1 MKNFY
6 RKRPKIYLKQG
17 IIGEKDGG
25 DINVDLDILKKNSN
39 LKQVI
44 IGKNDDEDFNPDV
57 ITLKKNSEESHKEL
71 IQNSSSNG
79 NNKNYANK
87 FDIMI
92 VEDNP
97 EILEMLKDTLESV
110 IHYNFNITCIL
121 NAEEAMEILKKSTFD
136 LIISDNVLPGMSG
149 IDLLTKV
156 KDQYPSTLRILMTG
170 YSDLEVVKDA
180 INRAAVNAYIEKP
193 FGCKEITEKVIEILK
208 EKNVLQRRQD
218 LTSLEKIYES
228 DGGPELFSSLFSFT
242 PKDCEVH
249 TVVEKSEEDLE
260 IKYSQEKID
269 VLSNYGIIKKVKNLP
284 LIIKCPNCQY
294 YDYKIVLKCPSCS
307 SENLVKGEVIEHYS
321 CSTINFSNKYMQEG
335 KLICPKCN
343 QELRRLGVDYRKIGN
358 WVFCEN
364 CSEFYG
370 EANINLKCNSCK
382 TVYSVNESI
391 WEEEEKIVPD
401 RAKILRVIRR
411 LSILSVLEKE
421 LRKKGFDVRR
431 NIIIFYMGMEKKF
444 DMGVFRDLKEENPF
458 MLFDIYIDP
467 RGLFLNDIKSF
478 YNKSKDIDYAK
489 SIFVAVPKADNKIK
503 KMFTE
508 LKINMIE
515 VDDSNSVILAIKSLE
530 LSS

>member
-6 RKRPKIYLKQG
+6 RKKPKIYLKQA
-17 IIGEKDGG
+17 IIGEKDGE
-25 DINVDLDILKKNSN
+25 DIKVDLDQPIIMGDSN
-39 LKQVI
+39 IK
-44 IGKNDDEDFNPDV
+44 
-57 ITLKKNSEESHKEL
+57 L

-79 NNKNYANK
+79 NGKNYVNK
-87 FDIMI
+87 FDIMVI
-92 VEDNP
+92 EDNP

-110 IHYNFNITCIL
+110 THYNFNITCVQD
-121 NAEEAMEILKKSTFD
+121 AEEAMGILENSSFD

-156 KDQYPSTLRILMTG
+156 KDQYPSTLRILITG

-193 FGCKEITEKVIEILK
+193 FGCKDLNEKVIEILQ
-208 EKNVLQRRQD
+208 EKNILQRRPD
-218 LTSLEKIYES
+218 LTSLERIYES

-242 PKDCEVH
+242 PKDCEIH

-260 IKYSQEKID
+260 IKYSQENID
-269 VLSNYGIIKKVKNLP
+269 VLSKYGIIKKVKNFP
-284 LIIKCPNCQY
+284 LIIKCPYCQS

-321 CSTINFSNKYMQEG
+321 CSTINFSNKYMKDG

-343 QELRRLGVDYRKIGN
+343 QDLRRLGVDYRKIGN

-382 TVYSVNESI
+382 TLYSINESI
-391 WEEEEKIVPD
+391 WDEEEKIVPD

-411 LSILSVLEKE
+411 LSILSEIETE
-421 LRKKGFDVRR
+421 LRKKGLDVRR
-431 NIIIFYMGMEKKF
+431 NIIIYYLGMEKKF
-444 DMGVFRDLKEENPF
+444 DIGVFRDLKEENPF

-467 RGLFLNDIKSF
+467 RGIFLNEIKSF
-478 YNKSKDIDYAK
+478 YTKSKDLDYAK
-489 SIFVAVPKADNKIK
+489 SIFVAVPKINTKIR
-503 KMFTE
+503 KMFSE

-515 VDDSNSVILAIKSLE
+515 VDDSNSVISALESLE